1 MNSVETPTATALTAT
16 VANPPLSLIV
26 ATTHGWPDYRDVFL
40 TQRAAVEAVG
50 GELIVA
56 DSSGKPAPSVA
67 DVGPS
72 VTWLSVPGAGVFRLR
87 ALSYPVTRAPIV
99 AHTEDHC
106 VLDPDWGKI
115 ALELHAQYPDAAV
128 IGAVVENGSQE
139 ALNDWANFFVG
150 HVWDMPGV
158 GEGRQV
164 EAAGLT
170 CVTYKRRAIEGMTTV
185 GDMGSNE
192 AYHQRLLSQRGEM
205 VLIDDRL
212 HCSHVQSG
220 GVRKAVSRTW
230 HAARAGAAM
239 RRVGLTPRSILRIAL
254 TPVLPIW
261 YTAAI
266 GRQVAVRRYHRG
278 RALASAPY
286 IVGLLGVRVVAEVVG
301 YVAGMG
307 DSANRFD

>member
-1 MNSVETPTATALTAT
+1 MTDTPTVAFRAT
-16 VANPPLSLIV
+16 VASPPLSLIV
-26 ATTHGWPDYRDVFL
+26 ATTHGWPDYRTVFM
-40 TQRAAVEAVG
+40 THRAAVEAVG

-56 DSSGKPAPSVA
+56 DSGGNPPPPVA
-67 DVGPS
+67 DVGES
-72 VTWLSVPGAGVFRLR
+72 VTWLSAPGAGVFRLR
-87 ALSYPVTRAPIV
+87 AQSYPLARAPIV

-106 VLDPDWGKI
+106 LLDRDWGRT
-115 ALELHAQYPDAAV
+115 ALELHRQFPDAAV
-128 IGAVVENGSQE
+128 IGAVVENGSRE
-139 ALNDWANFFVG
+139 ALNDWAGFFVG

-158 GEGRQV
+158 GEGRKV

-170 CVTYKRRAIEGMTTV
+170 CVTYKRHAIESMTKV

-192 AYHQRLLSQRGEM
+192 AYHQRQLSQQGET

-212 HCSHVQSG
+212 RCSHVQSG

-239 RRVGLTPRSILRIAL
+239 RRVKLTPRSLLRIAL

-278 RALASAPY
+278 RAIASAPY
-286 IVGLLGVRVVAEVVG
+286 IVGFLGVRVVAEVVG
-301 YVAGMG
+301 YVAGIG